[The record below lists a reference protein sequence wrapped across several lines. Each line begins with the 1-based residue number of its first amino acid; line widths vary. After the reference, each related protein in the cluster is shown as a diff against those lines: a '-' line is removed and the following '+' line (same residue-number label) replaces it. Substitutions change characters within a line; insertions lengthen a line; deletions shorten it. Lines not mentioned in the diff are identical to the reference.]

1 MTDTLTITK
10 EEGRVTIL
18 RLHGI
23 LNAATEQSLMRAAE
37 QTYAAGSR
45 FLLIDLSGISMVTS
59 AGLQALE
66 KIYRMFTPHHEV
78 GEWSAA
84 HPGEVFKSQNFKL
97 GGASPQV
104 HSILSIAGFLHHIP
118 MYSNLQEAHNSFGR

>member
-10 EEGRVTIL
+10 DEGRVAVL
-18 RLHGI
+18 HLHGI
-23 LNAATEQSLMRAAE
+23 LNAATEQSLMQAAE
-37 QTYAAGSR
+37 QTYAAGAR
-45 FLLIDLSGISMVTS
+45 FLLVDLSGISMVTS

-66 KIYRMFTPHHEV
+66 KIYRMFTPHNEIN
-78 GEWSAA
+78 EWTAA
-84 HPGEVFKSQNFKL
+84 HPGKVFKSQNFKL

-118 MYSNLQEAHNSFGR
+118 MYANVQEARNSFGQ